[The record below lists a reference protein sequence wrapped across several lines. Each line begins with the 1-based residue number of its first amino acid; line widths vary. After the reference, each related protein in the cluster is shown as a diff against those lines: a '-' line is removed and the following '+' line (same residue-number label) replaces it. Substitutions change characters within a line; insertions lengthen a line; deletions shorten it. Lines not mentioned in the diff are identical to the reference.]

1 MTNAELAISALE
13 DCFNECPDCDHPTAE
28 LIRDY
33 IERHAVAWERVHYL
47 LQRGTRLHRALAD
60 LIELNPSLTGNEL
73 AYDGKA
79 FVAARPSAEA
89 GYEDVSFLYDT
100 YCNAFDAVHR
110 ILTNARANTH
120 P

>member
-1 MTNAELAISALE
+1 MTNTDLAIACLE
-13 DCFNECPDCDHPTAE
+13 ECFNACPDVDRPSAE

-33 IERHAVAWERVHYL
+33 VERHAAVWERVHYL

-79 FVAARPSAEA
+79 FSAARPIA
-89 GYEDVSFLYDT
+89 GACYEDVAFLYDT